1 MPNEQEATPTIL
13 TDRYFVTTPALLP
26 GPRCYIDASTAP
38 DQPTKSIR
46 PAGLGIFLVNVQ
58 VRPTQTIYIRAKLPA
73 CSSVLMAEAASLAL
87 AATAADRLSLS
98 NMWFLSDS
106 QSLVQF
112 LNQTEQSNPPDW
124 RIKPFTQTFSNYA
137 TIRNYKVLKIHRHR
151 NATADALARQ
161 AVLSCNL
168 E

>member
-1 MPNEQEATPTIL
+1 
-13 TDRYFVTTPALLP
+13 
-26 GPRCYIDASTAP
+26 
-38 DQPTKSIR
+38 
-46 PAGLGIFLVNVQ
+46 
-58 VRPTQTIYIRAKLPA
+58 
-73 CSSVLMAEAASLAL
+73 MAEAASLAL

-151 NATADALARQ
+151 NATAVALARQ